1 MIQLQTIIKVSDNSG
16 AKTAK
21 CIKILGGYK
30 KRFASAGDII
40 VVVIKQLRNKLKK
53 NAKVKK
59 GAIYKALIIRTKN
72 CILSKGHTLTFFND
86 NAISLINKQGD
97 PLASRILGP
106 VSKKVKM
113 KHYKFVG
120 ISSGFA

>member
-53 NAKVKK
+53 TQ
-59 GAIYKALIIRTKN
+59 R
-72 CILSKGHTLTFFND
+72 
-86 NAISLINKQGD
+86 
-97 PLASRILGP
+97 
-106 VSKKVKM
+106 
-113 KHYKFVG
+113 
-120 ISSGFA
+120 